1 MTTRTLRIAGSAAL
15 LWLGLALPAT
25 AAPARAA
32 NPRDAAPARAPS
44 PSDRVPDAVPV
55 EEPAKPSTGEPD
67 SRDKPAEAAAPK
79 LRTGPVLTLI
89 EVLDSVE
96 QRDPRMEGAE
106 LGIRTAEG
114 HVRQSKGVYD
124 PVLRG
129 RATYEPVYRNMVAD
143 ARVEQ
148 PTPLWGLTAWAGY
161 QVGVGR
167 RPYYNTTLDSILDV
181 DDRVGSR
188 DVRSAAGTLTAGLTL
203 PLWRDRGIDR
213 RRANLRQTR
222 MELDRMKDVR
232 DAELL
237 TLEVEA
243 ATKYWTWVANGL
255 RLEIE
260 QTLLELA
267 QERDEALARRI
278 ELGALDPLAG
288 VDNRRLILD
297 REGRVVAAE
306 RAFQQAGLELSL
318 YLRDGNGNPIVAGP
332 ERLPGQLPAMVAP
345 DPGSNIETEIAEALD
360 RRPDRRARTTLRSQA
375 DVELRWAKNQR
386 SPRVELSAWVSRYM
400 GRPLIPEFSRN
411 NAVIAL
417 LFEIPIPLRY
427 SRGQLEATRANAQIV
442 AAQLR
447 FLDNTIAVE
456 VRDGHQALVAAYR
469 RARLANQEVE
479 LARQLA
485 AAEYRKFQLGAGDLL
500 LVNLREVASADAANN
515 EIQAVSDYFVAKA
528 RLEVALGQG
537 VQPVTP

>member
-1 MTTRTLRIAGSAAL
+1 MLTRTLRTAGSAGL
-15 LWLGLALPAT
+15 LCLGLALPAT
-25 AAPARAA
+25 AAPARS
-32 NPRDAAPARAPS
+32 PSPSSTAPARSPSDSAPARSPS
-44 PSDRVPDAVPV
+44 PSDRVPDAVPI
-55 EEPAKPSTGEPD
+55 EEPVKPP
-67 SRDKPAEAAAPK
+67 EAPAPK
-79 LRTGPVLTLI
+79 QRTGPVLTLA

-106 LGIRTAEG
+106 LGIQTAQG
-114 HVRQSKGVYD
+114 HARQNKGVYD

-129 RATYEPVYRNMVAD
+129 RAAYEPVYRNMVAD

-213 RRANLRQTR
+213 RRANLRQTK
-222 MELDRMKDVR
+222 MEVDRMKDVR
-232 DAELL
+232 DAQLL
-237 TLEVEA
+237 TLEAEA

-255 RLEIE
+255 RMEIE

-318 YLRDGNGNPIVAGP
+318 YLRDGNGNPVIAGV
-332 ERLPGQLPAMVAP
+332 ERLPAQLPAMQAP
-345 DPGSNIETEIAEALD
+345 DAGSNIETEIAEALD

-386 SPRVELSAWVSRYM
+386 NPRVELSAWVSRYM

-500 LVNLREVASADAANN
+500 LVNLREVASADAATN

-528 RLEVALGQG
+528 RLEVALGEG

>member
-1 MTTRTLRIAGSAAL
+1 MLTRTLRVASSAAL
-15 LWLGLALPAT
+15 CAGLSLPAA
-25 AAPARAA
+25 AAP
-32 NPRDAAPARAPS
+32 PRAPK
-44 PSDRVPDAVPV
+44 PSDSVPDAVPV
-55 EEPAKPSTGEPD
+55 EDPAKPPPWDPDERPSEST
-67 SRDKPAEAAAPK
+67 PK
-79 LRTGPVLTLI
+79 ERAGPVLTLA

-96 QRDPRMEGAE
+96 QRDPRMESAE
-106 LGIRTAEG
+106 LGIRGAEG
-114 HVRQSKGVYD
+114 HAMGARGAYD

-129 RATYEPVYRNMVAD
+129 RAAYEPVYRNAVLD

-167 RPYYNTTLDSILDV
+167 KPFYNTTLDSILDV

-213 RRANLRQTR
+213 RRANIRQSKMERSR
-222 MELDRMKDVR
+222 MQETR
-232 DAELL
+232 DAKLL
-237 TLEVEA
+237 ELEVAA
-243 ATKYWTWVANGL
+243 ATSYWTWVANGL

-267 QERDEALARRI
+267 QTRDEALRRRI

-288 VDNRRLILD
+288 VDNQRLILD

-306 RAFQQAGLELSL
+306 RAFQQAGLDLSL
-318 YLRDGNGNPIVAGP
+318 YLRDGNGNPVVPDP
-332 ERLPGQLPAMVAP
+332 ERLPMRLPEMVSP
-345 DPGSNIETEIAEALD
+345 DTGSIEAKINEALEH
-360 RRPDRRARTTLRSQA
+360 RPDRRARMTLRSQA

-386 SPRVELSAWVSRYM
+386 APRVELSAWVSRYM
-400 GRPLIPEFSRN
+400 GRPLIQGFSRN

-417 LFEIPIPLRY
+417 LFEIPIPLRA
-427 SRGQLEATRANAQIV
+427 SRGQLEATRAAAASV
-442 AAQLR
+442 AAELR

-456 VRDGHQALVAAYR
+456 VRDGHQALLAAYR

-479 LARQLA
+479 LSRQLA

-515 EIQAVSDYFVAKA
+515 EIQAVFDYFVAKA
-528 RLEVALGQG
+528 KLEGALGRG
-537 VQPVTP
+537 VQPVSP